1 MGLFEHFPYT
11 NFHDLNLDIILA
23 RVKKSATDAADAAA
37 DAAQAASNV
46 VAALTAA
53 NQAIAQATAAQA
65 AAETAA
71 NAAQTAADAAEEAA
85 EIAAREAGLEIID
98 VYGDLDTNSITDV
111 QTDYTWEQLCNKVA
125 TGKVFFR
132 IFNTDDSA
140 LYIPP
145 AFPARIMRTYPDTW
159 VDANIQ
165 IDSFAT
171 GFGGEA
177 ISGLYIRKAY
187 INQNYGGVYRQIY
200 FSFPS

>member
-11 NFHDLNLDIILA
+11 NFHELNLDWILLK
-23 RVKKSATDAADAAA
+23 VKKNTEDATAAATDAAE
-37 DAAQAASNV
+37 AQ
-46 VAALTAA
+46 
-53 NQAIAQATAAQA
+53 TAAQA
-65 AAETAA
+65 AADTATD
-71 NAAQTAADAAEEAA
+71 AQTAAEAAADAAGEAA

-125 TGKVFFR
+125 TGKIFFR
-132 IFNTDDSA
+132 VFNTDDSA
-140 LYIPP
+140 LYVPP

-177 ISGLYIRKAY
+177 ITGIYIRKAY